1 MSRFFLVCFDVHD
14 KRRLQ
19 RAARELENFGTRV
32 QKSVFECH
40 LDDRQ
45 LASLQTRLAR
55 IIARD
60 LDSVRYYPL
69 CPKDVGRILI
79 DGPGEVTLDPDFV
92 IA

>member
-14 KRRLQ
+14 GRRLQ

-32 QKSVFECH
+32 QKSLFECH

-45 LASLQTRLAR
+45 LASLQTRLAG
-55 IIARD
+55 IIAQD
-60 LDSVRYYPL
+60 QDSVRYYPL
-69 CPKDVGRILI
+69 CPKDVERILI
-79 DGPGEVTLDPDFV
+79 DGPGAVTLDPDFV

>member
-14 KRRLQ
+14 ERRLQ
-19 RAARELENFGTRV
+19 RVARELKNFGTRV

-45 LASLQTRLAR
+45 LATLQARLAK
-55 IIARD
+55 IIAQD
-60 LDSVRYYPL
+60 QDGVRYYPL
-69 CPKDVGRILI
+69 CPKDVKRILI
-79 DGPGEVTLDPDFV
+79 NGPGTVTLDPDFV